1 MKLAPKSLTGQL
13 TLLLLL
19 ALAAAQGVAVALF
32 AWERLEALRHAH
44 RDDAVARTAT
54 VARLL
59 GDTPPEL
66 HEAVIAAAS
75 TGIMRFSLAPEP
87 LVVAAGTGEGAA
99 AIARALAAALDAR
112 PERVRVAPL
121 RTRTMDDDDVWDDDD
136 DHHDHDDDGHWELDW
151 FTASVALADGRWL
164 NVAVGP
170 PPGAPAWG
178 AAFVAV
184 FLLSALGIAAVAVLT
199 GRRMARPMRG
209 LAAAAGRF
217 GRGETVE
224 DLCEA
229 GPAETRETVR
239 AFNLM
244 RARLDR
250 YVRDRTAMLAAVSH
264 DLRTPITSLRLHAE
278 FVENDETRAKILA
291 ALDEMQRM
299 TEDTLAFIREDAR
312 REETRNVDLHALLD
326 SVGADLAELGHDI
339 AVADSSR
346 VLVACRAA
354 ALRRALRN
362 LLENAAA
369 YGGRATVRIDRGNA
383 ETRIVIEDEG
393 TGIPEDDLGRVFE
406 PFVRLEAS
414 RSRKTGGTGLGLA
427 IARSIVRAHGG
438 DILLQN
444 RTEGGLRAT
453 VALPCA
459 SSPQPR
465 QAMDMSPNGDG
476 NAWRED
482 APQRVPRMRD
492 EARARRERR
501 PRAAT

>member
-1 MKLAPKSLTGQL
+1 MRLAPKSLAGQL

-19 ALAAAQGVAVALF
+19 ALALAQGVAVALF
-32 AWERLEALRHAH
+32 AWERMEALRDAH
-44 RDDAVARTAT
+44 RDDAVLRTAT

-66 HEAVIAAAS
+66 HVSVIAAAS
-75 TGIMRFSLAPEP
+75 TELARFTLTAEP
-87 LVVAAGTGEGAA
+87 LVGETAAGERAA
-99 AIARALAAALDAR
+99 AIGDGLSAALGVGV
-112 PERVRVAPL
+112 ERVRVAPL
-121 RTRTMDDDDVWDDDD
+121 WTRFLIDDD
-136 DHHDHDDDGHWELDW
+136 DHHHDDDDDDRDHDGDDDRDHDRDDDRNYDRDHDRDEPDW

-178 AAFVAV
+178 TAFVAV
-184 FLLSALGIAAVAVLT
+184 FLLSALCIAAVAVLT
-199 GRRMARPMRG
+199 GRRMAKPMRG

-217 GRGETVE
+217 GRGEAVD
-224 DLCEA
+224 DLPEA

-278 FVENDETRAKILA
+278 FVEEAETKAKILA

-299 TEDTLAFIREDAR
+299 TEDALAFIREDMQ
-312 REETRNVDLHALLD
+312 REETRTVDLHALVD
-326 SVGADLAELGHDI
+326 SVAADLAELGHDI
-339 AVADSSR
+339 AVADSDR
-346 VLVACRAA
+346 VLAACRPA

-369 YGGRATVRIDRGNA
+369 YGGRAAVQIERDDGELR
-383 ETRIVIEDEG
+383 VLIEDEG
-393 TGIPEDDLGRVFE
+393 PGIPEAELERVFE

-414 RSRKTGGTGLGLA
+414 RSRDTGGSGLGLA
-427 IARSIVRAHGG
+427 IARSIVRGHGG
-438 DILLQN
+438 DIVLTN
-444 RTEGGLRAT
+444 RAEGGLRAT
-453 VALPCA
+453 VALP
-459 SSPQPR
+459 
-465 QAMDMSPNGDG
+465 
-476 NAWRED
+476 
-482 APQRVPRMRD
+482 
-492 EARARRERR
+492 
-501 PRAAT
+501 AAGGA

>member
-1 MKLAPKSLTGQL
+1 MRLAPKSLAGQL

-32 AWERLEALRHAH
+32 AWERMEALRDAH
-44 RDDAVARTAT
+44 RDDAVLRAAT

-66 HEAVIAAAS
+66 HDSVIAAAS
-75 TGIMRFSLAPEP
+75 TEPARFSLTAEP
-87 LVVAAGTGEGAA
+87 LVGETGAGERAA
-99 AIARALAAALDAR
+99 AIAGRFSAALGVG

-121 RTRTMDDDDVWDDDD
+121 WTRFFGDDDWDDHHHHDRDDDD
-136 DHHDHDDDGHWELDW
+136 DRDDDRDHDQDDDHDEPDW

-184 FLLSALGIAAVAVLT
+184 FALSALGIAAVAILT
-199 GRRMARPMRG
+199 ARRMAKPMRG
-209 LAAAAGRF
+209 LATAAGRL
-217 GRGETVE
+217 GRGEAVE
-224 DLCEA
+224 DLPEA

-250 YVRDRTAMLAAVSH
+250 FVRDRTAMLAAVSH

-278 FVENDETRAKILA
+278 FVEDAETKAKILA

-299 TEDTLAFIREDAR
+299 SGDALAFIREDVQ
-312 REETRNVDLHALLD
+312 REQTRTVDLHALVD
-326 SVGADLAELGHDI
+326 SVAGDLAELGHDI
-339 AVADSSR
+339 AVADSGR
-346 VLVACRAA
+346 VLAAGRPA

-362 LLENAAA
+362 LVENAAA
-369 YGGRATVRIDRGNA
+369 YGGRAAVRIERDADELR
-383 ETRIVIEDEG
+383 VVVEDEG
-393 TGIPEDDLGRVFE
+393 PGIPEAELERVFE

-414 RSRKTGGTGLGLA
+414 RSRDTGGSGLGLA
-427 IARSIVRAHGG
+427 IARGIVRGHGG
-438 DILLQN
+438 DIVLAN
-444 RTEGGLRAT
+444 RAQGGLRAT
-453 VALPCA
+453 VALPGA
-459 SSPQPR
+459 GG
-465 QAMDMSPNGDG
+465 A
-476 NAWRED
+476 
-482 APQRVPRMRD
+482 
-492 EARARRERR
+492 
-501 PRAAT
+501 